1 MKLNILI
8 FSIFLAFQAC
18 SPKATTNTAVASANE
33 ATETFIVAGN
43 CNMCKKTIEGASKQ
57 AGASYANWDK
67 ENDKLTVKFDKT
79 KTSVDAIQK
88 SIAKYGYDN
97 VKYKATNEAYEGLPA
112 CCHYDRMQ

>member
-1 MKLNILI
+1 MKFSVIVM
-8 FSIFLAFQAC
+8 SIFLAFQSC
-18 SPKATTNTAVASANE
+18 SQKTTSGSTTASVNE
-33 ATETFIVAGN
+33 MTETFQVAGN

-79 KTSVDAIQK
+79 KTTLDAIQK

-97 VKYKATNEAYEGLPA
+97 VKYKATKAAYDELPA
-112 CCHYDRMQ
+112 CCHYDRME